1 MKRFKLKSFM
11 ALSLSSFYAA
21 WIYFLEKI
29 FLYQKM
35 PSLNSIITLPMVSGG
50 GDFKFEATSYTTAD
64 ISFQMKHSAFLNLK

>member
-1 MKRFKLKSFM
+1 M

-35 PSLNSIITLPMVSGG
+35 PSLNSIMTLPMVSGG
-50 GDFKFEATSYTTAD
+50 GDFKFEAASYITAD